1 MANNST
7 EPAAK
12 LDLDTAPFV
21 LEDLTNNVVPWIKLA
36 EQLRLYLNIT
46 PGDMQSTIDE
56 KATRQLLNQILRY
69 IAQYNQLVMQK
80 LGQDRYR

>member
-1 MANNST
+1 VATNST
-7 EPAAK
+7 ESANP
-12 LDLDTAPFV
+12 LNLDTAPIV
-21 LEDLTNNVVPWIKLA
+21 LEELRNNVIPWIEVA
-36 EQLRLYLNIT
+36 SQLKQYLSLT